1 MLPPEPNSMPP
12 FHPEVGKAARG
23 ASIPP
28 VGYLKW
34 YIECLEEQRPHNLSF
49 SGLQFDWDLSEVEG
63 AWLDH
68 RRFGRDERDA
78 VAQRY
83 GVDVERVHLC
93 LGATQGL
100 TLALLAVCE
109 RGRIAV
115 EMPSYGPV
123 SQSARLLGMETV
135 AVHRRP
141 AATHWL
147 IDREEWLT
155 QLADVDAVVVTPQLN
170 PNGWDYSES
179 DRKWLVDTCRE
190 KGVHIISD
198 EVYAEANSN
207 WKGMYNE
214 GEHCITVSS
223 LTKVHGLGPIRYG
236 WIIAAPHLIERIGDA
251 FHNLAGQMCSSS
263 VQFAEAVFPR
273 LHEAEDKIREYR
285 EINLPLL
292 VAALER
298 LGIAWIPPPS
308 GVFGA
313 FRVQG
318 VDTKTL
324 IDGLGKENGFLAV
337 PGCMFDEGLDEWL
350 RVAWS
355 IEPQSFA
362 AAVEV
367 LEKIIGIAMS
377 EP

>member
-1 MLPPEPNSMPP
+1 MLSPEPYSMPP
-12 FHPEVGKAARG
+12 FYPEVGEAARG
-23 ASIPP
+23 PSIPP

-34 YIECLEEQRPHNLSF
+34 YIECLNEQRPHNLSF
-49 SGLQFDWDLSEVEG
+49 SGLQFEWDLSEVEG

-68 RRFGRDERDA
+68 RRFGGDERDS

-83 GVDVERVHLC
+83 GVGVERVHLC

-100 TLALLAVCE
+100 TLALLAVCV

-141 AATHWL
+141 ADTHWL
-147 IDREEWLT
+147 IDREEWSI
-155 QLADVDAVVVTPQLN
+155 QLEDVDAVVVTPQLN
-170 PNGWDYSES
+170 PSGWDYSDS

-198 EVYAEANSN
+198 EVYADADSN
-207 WKGMYNE
+207 WQGMHNE
-214 GEHCITVSS
+214 GDHCITVSS

-236 WIIAAPHLIERIGDA
+236 WVIAAPHLIELMGDA
-251 FHNLAGQMCSSS
+251 FHNLAGQMSSS
-263 VQFAEAVFPR
+263 SIQFAEAVFPR

-285 EINLPLL
+285 AANLPLL
-292 VAALER
+292 KAALER
-298 LGIAWIPPPS
+298 LGIEWTPPPN

-313 FRVQG
+313 FRIPG
-318 VDTKTL
+318 VDTKAL
-324 IDGLGKENGFLAV
+324 IDGPGKENGLLAV

-355 IEPQSFA
+355 IEPKAFA

-367 LEKIIGIAMS
+367 LERVIGNAMS

>member
-1 MLPPEPNSMPP
+1 MPP
-12 FHPEVGKAARG
+12 FYPEVGKAARG
-23 ASIPP
+23 AAIPP

-34 YIECLEEQRPHNLSF
+34 YIECLDEHRPHNLSF

-68 RRFGRDERDA
+68 RRLGGDERDA
-78 VAQRY
+78 VAQRF

-109 RGRIAV
+109 GGRIAV

-141 AATHWL
+141 ADTHWL
-147 IDREEWLT
+147 IDREEWST

-170 PNGWDYSES
+170 PSGWDYSES
-179 DRKWLVDTCRE
+179 DKNWLVETCRE
-190 KGVHIISD
+190 NGVHIISD
-198 EVYAEANSN
+198 EVYAEADSN

-318 VDTKTL
+318 VDTKAL

-355 IEPQSFA
+355 IEPQPFA

-367 LEKIIGIAMS
+367 LERILGIAMS
-377 EP
+377 KI

>member
-1 MLPPEPNSMPP
+1 VLSLEPYSMPP
-12 FHPEVGKAARG
+12 FYPEVGKAARG
-23 ASIPP
+23 VTIPP
-28 VGYLKW
+28 VAYLKW
-34 YIECLEEQRPHNLSF
+34 YIECLDEQRPHNLSF
-49 SGLQFDWDLSEVEG
+49 SGLQFEWDLSDVEG

-68 RRFGRDERDA
+68 RRFGGDERDV
-78 VAQRY
+78 VAQQF
-83 GVDVERVHLC
+83 GVSVESVHLC
-93 LGATQGL
+93 LGATQGIS
-100 TLALLAVCE
+100 LALLAVCD
-109 RGRIAV
+109 RRRIAV

-141 AATHWL
+141 ADTHWL
-147 IDREEWLT
+147 IDRDEWSK

-170 PNGWDYSES
+170 PTGWDYTDD
-179 DRKWLVDTCRE
+179 DREWLVNTCRE

-198 EVYAEANSN
+198 EVYAAADSK
-207 WKGMYNE
+207 WKGMYLE

-223 LTKVHGLGPIRYG
+223 LTKVHGLGAIRYG
-236 WIIAAPHLIERIGDA
+236 WVIAAPHLIERIGDA
-251 FHNLAGQMCSSS
+251 FHNLAGQMSSS
-263 VQFAEAVFPR
+263 SIQFAEAVFPR

-292 VAALER
+292 IAALER
-298 LGIAWIPPPS
+298 LGIEWVPPPN

-313 FRVQG
+313 FRIPG
-318 VDTKTL
+318 VDTKAL
-324 IDGLGKENGFLAV
+324 IDGPGKDNGLLAV

-367 LEKIIGIAMS
+367 LERIIGNAMS

>member
-1 MLPPEPNSMPP
+1 VLPPEPNSMPP

-223 LTKVHGLGPIRYG
+223 LTKVHSLGPIRYG

-285 EINLPLL
+285 ETNLPLL